1 MAAAPPRPP
10 LGTALTVY
18 KLINMIAIFAFCF
31 KNSLL
36 TYKVLTIEPMI
47 LDLASGMLG
56 VV

>member
-1 MAAAPPRPP
+1 MAAEPPRPP